1 MAPFSKYT
9 VCSFLAWLTVVP
21 VHAQELRQVAVQ
33 NLGSSIAYLAVCESK
48 NFSDKKIYLASK
60 ILLSASKTLSSEG
73 YSKLRVQYQ
82 TSLHEKLHYS
92 IAKNR
97 WFPFQI
103 DRKNCSEIENAA
115 PMLLQHL
122 SAIREMQ

>member
-1 MAPFSKYT
+1 MAPFSKYIA
-9 VCSFLAWLTVVP
+9 VSSLAWLTVFP

-33 NLGSSIAYLAVCESK
+33 NLGSSIAYLAICESK
-48 NFSDKKIYLASK
+48 NFSEKENYLASK

-73 YSKLRVQYQ
+73 YSKLRAQYQ

-92 IAKNR
+92 ISKNR
-97 WFPFQI
+97 WFPFRI
-103 DRKNCSEIENAA
+103 DKKHCSEIENAA